1 MVGRPRK
8 IQPLPF
14 GLREGQSVKVSGL
27 EFKGYKL
34 ALVVSNC
41 KHNDGGIYVWLT
53 TESTPGHSVY
63 ACIQVERGD
72 TIIGI
77 EL

>member
-8 IQPLPF
+8 IEQLPF
-14 GLREGQSVKVSGL
+14 GLREGQPVKVSGI

-34 ALVVSNC
+34 ALVVGNC
-41 KHNDGGIYVWLT
+41 KHKDDGILIWLT
-53 TESTPGHSVY
+53 TESTPGQSVY